1 MQFGANAYFRARL
14 RGIIAPV
21 NLVWHRADLRLHDNP
36 ALMEA
41 VRSGPAV
48 GLVVL
53 DPNILQSTT
62 SRRRAWFYQNTRA
75 LREAY
80 TARGGLLLVRSG
92 LPWEVLPQ
100 VTTELDIQQVFAVR
114 NSTPYARFRDQKVG
128 EALLGR
134 IRWLPGQYIHEPG
147 SIVKSDG
154 GAYTVFTPYSKRWWA
169 APEPVLLEAPD
180 RFPPLHLPPD
190 YNPGHIPQ
198 EASDVPLPPAGEAAA
213 LRALEV
219 FLRNKLPHYHQTRD
233 GLAGE
238 GVSRLSYYFTLGVLS
253 PRLAAR
259 KALQVGG
266 EGARKWVSELCW
278 RDFSGDLLYH
288 RPQMMNQAFDPRWEG
303 LPWNDDGEVFEA
315 WLHGQTGIPVVD
327 ACMRELQATGFLS
340 NRGRMVVAQF
350 AVKLALLPWQKCER
364 AFRDLLLDGDNAS
377 NLQGW
382 HWAGG
387 LGVDAAPYF
396 RVFNLI
402 TQAETHDPQGVW
414 LKRWVPES
422 GGRAQPYKTPV
433 IDLDAAR
440 RRYLAAAEK
449 IAKG

>member
-1 MQFGANAYFRARL
+1 M
-14 RGIIAPV
+14 

-36 ALMEA
+36 ALGEA
-41 VRSGPAV
+41 LKAGPVV
-48 GLVVL
+48 GLVVF
-53 DPNILQSTT
+53 DPNILQNT
-62 SRRRAWFYQNTRA
+62 SPRRRAWFYQNVAA
-75 LREAY
+75 LREGY
-80 TARGGLLLVRSG
+80 MRRGGSLLVRTG

-100 VTTELDIQQVFAVR
+100 LVGELGVKGVFAIR
-114 NSTPYARFRDQKVG
+114 NSTPYARFRDRKVQ
-128 EALLGR
+128 EALPGCV
-134 IRWLPGQYIHEPG
+134 RWLEGQYIHEPG
-147 SIVKSDG
+147 TILKPDG
-154 GAYTVFTPYSKRWWA
+154 GSYTVFTPFSKRWWA
-169 APEPVLLEAPD
+169 AQEPILLEAPAH
-180 RFPPLHLPPD
+180 FPSVTLPPGYD
-190 YNPGHIPQ
+190 LGNIP
-198 EASDVPLPPAGEAAA
+198 EEVSDVPLPPVGEEAA
-213 LRALEV
+213 LEALEA
-219 FLRNKLPHYHQTRD
+219 FLHNKLPQYHQTRD

-259 KALQVGG
+259 RALQTGG
-266 EGARKWVSELCW
+266 EGARKWVNELCW

-288 RPQMMNQAFDPRWEG
+288 RPEMLTQAFDPRWEA
-303 LPWNDDGEVFEA
+303 LPWNDDPALFEA
-315 WLHGQTGIPVVD
+315 WLTGQTGIPVVD
-327 ACMRELQATGFLS
+327 AAMRELRATGFLS

-402 TQAETHDPQGVW
+402 TQAETHDPGGLW
-414 LKRWVPES
+414 LRRWVPES
-422 GGRAQPYKTPV
+422 NGRAQPYKPSAL
-433 IDLDAAR
+433 DLELAR

-449 IAKG
+449 IAQKPRAERPERES